1 MSIREN
7 FGQRLKVLRQY
18 RKMSQD
24 DVSLASGI
32 DRSYISQIETGK
44 SSPTLD
50 IIDKIAKALNVSP
63 DELFIFSVAEPEK
76 TYDGEPFENAD

>member
-1 MSIREN
+1 
-7 FGQRLKVLRQY
+7 
-18 RKMSQD
+18 MSQD

-50 IIDKIAKALNVSP
+50 IIDKIAKALNVST
-63 DELFIFSVAEPEK
+63 DELFIFGVSEPER

>member
-7 FGQRLKVLRQY
+7 FGQRLKVLRQH

-24 DVSLASGI
+24 DVSLASGV
-32 DRSYISQIETGK
+32 DRSYISEIETGK

-50 IIDKIAKALNVSP
+50 IVDKIAKALNVSTE
-63 DELFIFSVAEPEK
+63 ELFIFGVSEPER
-76 TYDGEPFENAD
+76 TYDGEHYKDAV